1 MRAGWSLLLL
11 VTVLS
16 GCERTQA
23 PVADQSVRPAKLFRV
38 SSLGATVSHDFVG
51 RVEAAQ
57 AVDVS
62 FEVAGELVQLPIL
75 EAQDLQAG
83 DLVARLD
90 PTDFELAVREAEVQ
104 VRLAAQDLERK
115 EALLRQQGIPR
126 SVVDDARAN
135 HDLWVVRLDQARER
149 LADTRIVAPFDAR
162 VAARYVDNR
171 SRVQPGE
178 PVARLLDLSH
188 LTVVANVPAGLLATV
203 TPDRVVAMTARFDF
217 LPDEPFPLTYRESR
231 GEASPVA
238 QTYEVSF
245 TLQRSDA
252 VNILPGMSARVRV
265 DLRADSRGS
274 IQVPA
279 SALLSDPES
288 NFFVWVYDPAT
299 SLVERRRVVVGS
311 PFPTGIG
318 IRRGLTD
325 GELVVMAG
333 ASQLQEGMRVRP
345 LGDPVS
351 QATRRPADRP

>member
-1 MRAGWSLLLL
+1 MTRRWMIPL
-11 VTVLS
+11 VFTCCLA
-16 GCERTQA
+16 GCERPQA
-23 PVADQSVRPAKLFRV
+23 PVENQAIRPAKLFRV
-38 SSLGATVSHDFVG
+38 STTDATVSHDFVG

-62 FEVAGELVQLPIL
+62 FEVGGELVELPIL
-75 EAQDLQAG
+75 EAQDLAAG
-83 DLVARLD
+83 DLIARLD

-115 EALLRQQGIPR
+115 AALLSQQGIPR

-149 LADTRIVAPFDAR
+149 LADTRIAAPFDAR

-178 PVARLLDLSH
+178 PVARLLDLNQ
-188 LTVVANVPAGLLATV
+188 LKIVANVPAGLLATV

-217 LPDEPFPLTYRESR
+217 LPDERFPLTYRESR

-245 TLQRSDA
+245 TLEPA
-252 VNILPGMSARVRV
+252 ETLNILPGMSARVRV
-265 DLRADSRGS
+265 DLRAEGHGS

-279 SALLSDPES
+279 SALLSDPAS
-288 NFFVWVYDPAT
+288 QFYVWVYDPGT
-299 SLVERRRVVVGS
+299 SLVERRAVTVGS
-311 PFPTGIG
+311 PFPAGIA
-318 IRRGLTD
+318 IRQGLGD

-333 ASQLQEGMRVRP
+333 ASQLQDGMQVRP
-345 LGDPVS
+345 LGDPIGL
-351 QATRRPADRP
+351 RPQSGP